1 MSAVSVPLTCRE
13 LVELVTGYLEDGLSE
28 EDRDRFAR
36 HLEACDPCV
45 HYIEQFRL
53 TVAAAGRIEEG
64 DLDPA
69 VRDDLL
75 AAFRGWRGEGS

>member
-1 MSAVSVPLTCRE
+1 MSAVSVPLSCRE

-28 EDRDRFAR
+28 EDRDRFDR
-36 HLEACDPCV
+36 HLKTCDPCV

-53 TVAAAGRIEEG
+53 TVAAAGRIEER

-69 VRDDLL
+69 VRDHLL
-75 AAFRGWRGEGS
+75 AAFRGWRGEGP